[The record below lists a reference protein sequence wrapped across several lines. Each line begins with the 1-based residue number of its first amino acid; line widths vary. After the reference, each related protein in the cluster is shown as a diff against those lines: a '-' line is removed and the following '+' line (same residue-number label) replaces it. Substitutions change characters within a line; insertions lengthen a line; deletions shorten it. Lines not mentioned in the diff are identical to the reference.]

1 LLGSLSDTLIIIVVA
16 ILLLG
21 GEKDI
26 SGTVRNIGK
35 YWNELRRS
43 ESDFKNEITKELDQM
58 DPGIDMNANSRPY
71 RQTSDARVMELER
84 QVRELQEELERMKK
98 QNGTSSA

>member
-1 LLGSLSDTLIIIVVA
+1 MLGSLSDTLIIIVVA

-43 ESDFKNEITKELDQM
+43 ESDFKNEITKELDQV
-58 DPGIDMNANSRPY
+58 DLGIDMNSTSRPY

>member
-1 LLGSLSDTLIIIVVA
+1 MLGSLSDTLIIIVVA

-43 ESDFKNEITKELDQM
+43 ENDFKKEITKELDQM
-58 DPGIDMNANSRPY
+58 DLGIDMNTDSRPY
-71 RQTSDARVMELER
+71 RQTSDTRVRELER

-98 QNGTSSA
+98 QNGTN